1 MLVLALVPA
10 AQAQAHGVSA
20 TADLQLAQTF
30 AGNELTVVIRRTP
43 EVPGP
48 LLVDVIAH
56 APVRA
61 RSLELGVRSVELG
74 ALSAGEIALSDAGI
88 QSAQLRVTA
97 AGIHEL
103 TLRTGSEQALIP
115 FRVLVPK
122 PAGWEFFIYGA
133 FGVAGLLILTGIAS
147 TTIGVLRPFAVPQAL
162 LVLVALVAAST
173 TAMLSKDLPPSTPEG
188 APEVGSARGDPTDGS
203 APGGRPYANLTLR
216 TEPAKPVTGKPVTI
230 TLLLTD
236 GNTGRPVD
244 DLVAHHAALLHTV
257 ITGEAGKDFHHVHP
271 VRTGPGL
278 YRLQL
283 TMRSPG
289 RHLLYA
295 EFERADS
302 GAQLVT
308 GSFVVDRA
316 PTGQPR
322 RAAAARRGTG
332 PALSAPEYGTGSI
345 QLSPG
350 KPVAGRPVTIAA
362 HVTADGRPATDLQP
376 WLGMAGHLIVRDPE
390 SAFFGH
396 VHELTSMAA
405 QSRSPDQPPPDET
418 VAAEGPELRFTF
430 TFPAAGRYLV
440 WIQYARGFRIYTVPT
455 TVTVSKGQP

>member
-10 AQAQAHGVSA
+10 APAQAHGVSA

-48 LLVDVIAH
+48 LQVDVIAH
-56 APVRA
+56 DPVGA
-61 RSLELGVRSVELG
+61 RSLKLGARSVEQNTSSTG
-74 ALSAGEIALSDAGI
+74 QIALADAGI
-88 QSAQLRVTA
+88 QSAHLRVTA
-97 AGIHEL
+97 AGMHEL
-103 TLRTGSEQALIP
+103 TLESGSEQALIP

-122 PAGWEFFIYGA
+122 PAGWEYFIYGA
-133 FGVAGLLILTGIAS
+133 FGVAGLLILTGLAS
-147 TTIGVLRPFAVPQAL
+147 AAIGVLRPFAVPQAV

-173 TAMLSKDLPPSTPEG
+173 TAVLSKDLPASTPTG
-188 APEVGSARGDPTDGS
+188 APEATNAQVDPTDGS

-216 TEPAKPVTGKPVTI
+216 TEPATPVTGQPVTFI
-230 TLLLTD
+230 LQLTD

-257 ITGEAGKDFHHVHP
+257 ITGEACKDFHHVHP

-308 GSFVVDRA
+308 GSFVVTGAALPTA
-316 PTGQPR
+316 PHDGT
-322 RAAAARRGTG
+322 AAV
-332 PALSAPEYGTGSI
+332 
-345 QLSPG
+345 QLLPSE
-350 KPVAGRPVTIAA
+350 PVAGRPVTITAR
-362 HVTADGRPATDLQP
+362 VTADGRPATDLQP
-376 WLGMAGHLIVRDPE
+376 WLGMAGHLIVRDPG

-418 VAAEGPELRFTF
+418 VAAEGPDLRFTF

-440 WIQYARGFRIYTVPT
+440 WIQYVRDFRIHTVPT
-455 TVTVSKGQP
+455 TVTVSKGRP